1 MFIRQHH
8 KEQIGRNASQTKHAQ
23 RPQAEASHI
32 NPRRIR
38 RTARDAIRKLDLGEY
53 PDLQS
58 IQSLIEARSGL
69 PIIIGEMPTLDRHD
83 LCGLWIH
90 CEDRDYVLHAPE
102 ITTWHRQLIIL
113 HEFSHLILNHQYC
126 ATSLLLPP
134 IPGIPQIPL
143 MILGRS
149 SFDNDTEATAEYLA
163 DLLTAHI
170 LHRPQEPSADPSGFN
185 KVFG

>member
-1 MFIRQHH
+1 MFIRQH
-8 KEQIGRNASQTKHAQ
+8 KEEHVGRNTPQTKPDQ
-23 RPQAEASHI
+23 
-32 NPRRIR
+32 NPNADAAHMTARQIR
-38 RTARDAIRKLDLGEY
+38 HTARDAIRYLDLGEY

-69 PIIIGEMPTLDRHD
+69 PIVIREMPTLDRHD
-83 LCGLWIH
+83 LCGLWLH
-90 CEDRDYVLHAPE
+90 CDDRDYVLHAPE

-149 SFDNDTEATAEYLA
+149 SFDNSTEAAAEYLA
-163 DLLTAHI
+163 DLLTAGI